1 MNTLLDPADAYGKQ
15 YESTLL
21 SQVNPLQVIRR
32 RLWVIVLTIV
42 VCAGLAAG
50 FSYWQTPTY
59 ETSVLVLIGQK
70 QSSDIPTSLQGD
82 VIGLQ
87 EVTQTVA
94 TAASSGPV
102 VEGAAKKLGIKPPAL
117 PGTLSAEPIE
127 GTTFVQLTYSDTD
140 PERAKLIANSAGEV
154 LSQRIS
160 EVSPG
165 SGISAMVWQK
175 ATTPDSPIS
184 PDPARN
190 IVLGLL
196 LGVMVGVGVAFLL
209 DYIDDDWTSPEEAA
223 RVSGVPTFGVIP
235 MFDNRKVI
243 RRLKTEKRKR

>member
-1 MNTLLDPADAYGKQ
+1 MNSLLDPADPYGKQ

-21 SQVNPLQVIRR
+21 SQINPLQIIRR

-59 ETSVLVLIGQK
+59 EASIMVLIGQK
-70 QSSDIPTSLQGD
+70 QSSEIPTSLQGD

-94 TAASSGPV
+94 TAPSTGPI
-102 VEGAAKKLGIKPPAL
+102 VEGIAEKLNLHPPVL
-117 PGTLSAEPIE
+117 PGSLSAEPIE
-127 GTTFVQLTYSDTD
+127 GTTFVQIYYDDTD
-140 PERAKLIANSAGEV
+140 PNRAKVIANTAGDV
-154 LSQRIS
+154 LSQRIA

-165 SGISAMVWQK
+165 SGITATVWQK
-175 ATTPDSPIS
+175 ATTPGAPIS
-184 PDPARN
+184 PNPPRN

-196 LGVMVGVGVAFLL
+196 LGVMVGVGLAFLL
-209 DYIDDDWTSPEEAA
+209 DYLDDDWTSPEEAA
-223 RVSGVPTFGVIP
+223 KVSGVPTFGVIP
-235 MFDNRKVI
+235 MFDTRKVV
-243 RRLKTEKRKR
+243 RKLRTEKRSR